1 MILGKIECEVFFLF
15 ILYWFSWNNCF
26 WLSESV
32 YNQVFIFFVQLSDLI
47 YKNKTFVVD
56 VVWNF
61 LKVTENY
68 CLLYNL
74 FQRSINIHVHDLT
87 NLQFFPL
94 IINMIIIP
102 FLSPLNGM
110 KIKESDLPYFIST
123 SFQKIIRLIK
133 SCKLYECLV
142 M

>member
-1 MILGKIECEVFFLF
+1 MNKETGMILGKIECEVFFLF

-102 FLSPLNGM
+102 FFVSTQWYENQREWFA
-110 KIKESDLPYFIST
+110 IFVIVLPFS
-123 SFQKIIRLIK
+123 K
-133 SCKLYECLV
+133 
-142 M
+142 

>member
-1 MILGKIECEVFFLF
+1 MNKETGMTLGKIECEVFFLF

-102 FLSPLNGM
+102 FFVSTQWYENQREWFA
-110 KIKESDLPYFIST
+110 IFVIVLPFR
-123 SFQKIIRLIK
+123 K
-133 SCKLYECLV
+133 
-142 M
+142 